1 MLKEF
6 KDFISRGNVVD
17 LAVGV
22 IIGAAF
28 GNIVTSLVNNIFT
41 PLIGIILGG
50 QNFSNLSI
58 TIGESNIM
66 YGAFI
71 QSIIDFLINAVCLFV
86 IVKVVN
92 TLNNDLRKIGKKH
105 KKDEEKVEEVKE
117 EVNEKSEEVILLEE
131 IRDLLKSEK
140 KGKNK

>member
-6 KDFISRGNVVD
+6 KEFISRGNVVD

-50 QNFSNLSI
+50 QNFSTLAI
-58 TIGESNIM
+58 TIGDAKIM

-71 QSIIDFLINAVCLFV
+71 QSIIDFLINAVCLFA
-86 IVKVVN
+86 IVKIVN

-105 KKDEEKVEEVKE
+105 KKGEEEKEEIKE
-117 EVNEKSEEVILLEE
+117 ELPPKPDDIKLLEE
-131 IRDLLKSEK
+131 IRDLLKEEK
-140 KGKNK
+140 KGKSK

>member
-6 KDFISRGNVVD
+6 KEFISRGNVVD

-50 QNFSNLSI
+50 QNFSNLAI
-58 TIGESNIM
+58 TIGDAKIM

-86 IVKVVN
+86 IVKLVN
-92 TLNNDLRKIGKKH
+92 TLNNDIRKIGKKH
-105 KKDEEKVEEVKE
+105 HKEEEKEEVKE
-117 EVNEKSEEVILLEE
+117 ELPPKPEDVQLLEE